1 MHGRGTR
8 VRVLIAEDEPVARRL
23 LDSMVQ
29 QWGYESVVCT
39 DGAQAWE
46 ALQHASAPRL
56 AVVDWMM
63 PECSGPELCC
73 KLRRQEREAY
83 VYIILLTSRGDT
95 NDVVAGLDA
104 GADDYLRKPFD
115 RHELRVRLRAGR
127 RIIELQD
134 ELIATQ
140 NALRDQ
146 ATHDSLT
153 GLWNRRAILEML
165 QAEMARAERQEEPLS
180 VLIAD
185 IDRFKAINDTRG
197 HMVGD
202 VVLREVATRLARA
215 VRPYDGV
222 GRYGGE
228 EFLCVLPHSR
238 VDAAASAAERVRAA
252 VAAQPVAVPDGE
264 VHVTVS
270 VGAAAA
276 MDPRAAPGL
285 LQAADE
291 ALYRAKDAG
300 RDRVEAAAVKPQG
313 RGSAALFKASG
324 LLR

>member
-63 PECSGPELCC
+63 PECSGPELCR

-83 VYIILLTSRGDT
+83 VYIILLTSRGNT

-140 NALRDQ
+140 SALRDQ

-185 IDRFKAINDTRG
+185 IDRFKAVNDTRG

-202 VVLREVATRLARA
+202 VVLRDRRHLSRDGFVVVVAARDEVTGELLEGPDIISRGFVFMRDAEELMEEAKELVIGALAAGHRDTVNTLVRDRLA
-215 VRPYDGV
+215 
-222 GRYGGE
+222 
-228 EFLCVLPHSR
+228 EFLY
-238 VDAAASAAERVRAA
+238 ERTRRRPMVF
-252 VAAQPVAVPDGE
+252 PVILDV
-264 VHVTVS
+264 
-270 VGAAAA
+270 
-276 MDPRAAPGL
+276 
-285 LQAADE
+285 
-291 ALYRAKDAG
+291 
-300 RDRVEAAAVKPQG
+300 
-313 RGSAALFKASG
+313 
-324 LLR
+324 